1 MPASAA
7 LGTLDAFSLLLS
19 LMNTQSSPSS
29 RLRIT
34 TPAEIRSPFRED
46 VANGLRRNPKAIPP
60 KYFYDQQ
67 GSLLFEEICQQPEY
81 YLTRTEAAILA
92 RRAPEI
98 IKAVGDCTIVELGS
112 GSSVKTRLL
121 LDECQRRHY
130 QTRYVPID
138 ISASMLEA
146 TARSLTDQYPRL
158 RVEALAA
165 EYLTGLTALPM
176 ASRRLVLFL
185 GSNLGNFS
193 PAEQEQLFTSLAR
206 ALQAGDFLLLGIDL
220 RKSIGMLE
228 PAYNDAAGV
237 TAAFNLNLLRRMNRE
252 LQASFDLS
260 RFSHVAFYNSAQHQ
274 IEMHLRSN
282 REQYVVIQDL
292 DLQVS
297 FKTEET
303 IHTEIS
309 RKFDLEEITAQLAPF
324 GFQRH
329 KHWTDERAWFA
340 VCLFQFT
347 TDALLTV

>member
-1 MPASAA
+1 
-7 LGTLDAFSLLLS
+7 
-19 LMNTQSSPSS
+19 MNTYIEPVS

-34 TPAEIRSPFRED
+34 MPMEIRSRFRED
-46 VANGLRRNPKAIPP
+46 VAFGLRQIPKTLSP

-81 YLTRTEAAILA
+81 YLTRTEAAILT

-98 IKAVGDCTIVELGS
+98 IGAVGDCTIVELGS

-121 LDECQRRHY
+121 LDECQRHRY
-130 QTRYVPID
+130 QTHYIPID
-138 ISASMLEA
+138 ISASMLES
-146 TARSLTDQYPRL
+146 TARSLADQYPRL
-158 RVEALAA
+158 QVEALAA
-165 EYLTGLTALPM
+165 EYLTGLTALPP

-193 PAEQEQLFTSLAR
+193 PMEQDRLFTALAQ
-206 ALQAGDFLLLGIDL
+206 ALQRGDFFLLGLDL
-220 RKSIGMLE
+220 RKPITILE

-252 LQASFDLS
+252 LHADFDLS
-260 RFSHVAFYNSAQHQ
+260 RFSHLAFYNAVQHQ
-274 IEMHLRSN
+274 IEMHLRS
-282 REQYVVIQDL
+282 ECDQHVTIHDL

-297 FKTEET
+297 FRVGET

-309 RKFDLEEITAQLAPF
+309 RKFDVEEMTAQLATF
-324 GFQRH
+324 GFQRLRS
-329 KHWTDERAWFA
+329 WTDERSWFA

-347 TDALLTV
+347 DRTLQTE

>member
-1 MPASAA
+1 
-7 LGTLDAFSLLLS
+7 
-19 LMNTQSSPSS
+19 MNTQTEPVS

-34 TPAEIRSPFRED
+34 TPTEMRSRFRDD
-46 VANGLRRNPKAIPP
+46 VASGLRQNPKTLPP
-60 KYFYDQQ
+60 KYFYDRQ

-81 YLTRTEAAILA
+81 YLTRTEATILA

-98 IKAVGDCTIVELGS
+98 IAAVGDCTIVELGS

-130 QTRYVPID
+130 QTRYIPID
-138 ISASMLEA
+138 ISASMLEE
-146 TARSLTDQYPRL
+146 TARNLTDQYPRL

-165 EYLTGLTALPM
+165 EYLTGLTALPTS
-176 ASRRLVLFL
+176 SRRLVLFL
-185 GSNLGNFS
+185 GSNIGNFS
-193 PAEQEQLFTSLAR
+193 PAEQNQLFTALAQ
-206 ALQAGDFLLLGIDL
+206 ALQTGDFLLIGLDL
-220 RKSIGMLE
+220 RKSTSILE

-252 LQASFDLS
+252 LRASFDLS

-274 IEMHLRSN
+274 IEMHLRSACD
-282 REQYVVIQDL
+282 QHVAIDDL

-297 FKTEET
+297 FRAGET

-309 RKFDLEEITAQLAPF
+309 RKFDLEEMTAQLAPF
-324 GFQRH
+324 GFQRQGR
-329 KHWTDERAWFA
+329 WTDERSWFA

-347 TDALLTV
+347 KHVDYVVNG